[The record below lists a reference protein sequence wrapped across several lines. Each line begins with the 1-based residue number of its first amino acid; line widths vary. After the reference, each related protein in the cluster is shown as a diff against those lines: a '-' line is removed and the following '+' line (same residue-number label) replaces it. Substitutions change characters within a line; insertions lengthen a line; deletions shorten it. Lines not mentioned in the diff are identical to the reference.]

1 MATETA
7 AKATETVK
15 ATAEKVKANTEQ
27 YAAAGATAFKGGIE
41 KSLAGLNEM
50 NAQSKRTLEAV
61 VASATAA
68 AKGAEV
74 LGSQTMAYSKS
85 AIERHV
91 EATKALTGARS
102 FQEAVEL
109 QSAYAKS
116 AMETYMAEMTR
127 ATRDL
132 LGHHEG
138 HPASAQRARHRGDG
152 NHAGRPLERYRLLC
166 SLEGPEAETLRAFF
180 CVCGHRLTKAVKLF
194 RR

>member
-7 AKATETVK
+7 AKAAAETVK
-15 ATAEKVKANTEQ
+15 TASDKVKANTEQ
-27 YAAAGATAFKGGIE
+27 YTAASATAFKGGIE

-50 NAQSKRTLEAV
+50 NANSKRTLEAV

-74 LGSQTMAYSKS
+74 LGTQTMAFSKS
-85 AIERHV
+85 ALERHV

-116 AMETYMAEMTR
+116 AMETYMAEVTR
-127 ATRDL
+127 ATETVTATMKDTLRPL
-132 LGHHEG
+132 NER
-138 HPASAQRARHRGDG
+138 ASALMETIQVAR
-152 NHAGRPLERYRLLC
+152 
-166 SLEGPEAETLRAFF
+166 
-180 CVCGHRLTKAVKLF
+180 
-194 RR
+194 